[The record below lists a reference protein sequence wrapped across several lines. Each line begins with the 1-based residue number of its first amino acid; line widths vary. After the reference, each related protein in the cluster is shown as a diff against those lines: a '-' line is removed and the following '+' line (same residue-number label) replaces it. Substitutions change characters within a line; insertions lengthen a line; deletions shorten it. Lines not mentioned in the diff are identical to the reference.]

1 MATAKYEYIANQ
13 LKQSILTGTLL
24 PGDKLP
30 SESEICSTYN
40 VSRPSARN
48 AIGALAAQGL
58 VETKKGKGSFVR
70 TQHEPSPTFSLQEI
84 SRIDLFEFRRILETE
99 SAGLA
104 AQRADNKAIAHMRE
118 LAMAMRNSSDTADI
132 ALYDSKFHL
141 ALAQA
146 SQNTVI
152 LQIFKLLQDSFSK
165 MFYQNVCILGSEGC
179 IAHLKI
185 ISAIEVRNSELARE
199 YMREHLDNTIE
210 RTNLIN
216 FEIL

>member
-13 LKQSILTGTLL
+13 LKQSILSGALL

-30 SESEICSTYN
+30 SESEICSTYC
-40 VSRPSARN
+40 VSRPSARS
-48 AIGALAAQGL
+48 AISALAAQGF
-58 VETKKGKGSFVR
+58 VETKKGKGSFVC
-70 TQHEPSPTFSLQEI
+70 TQHEPSPTFSLRDV

-104 AQRADNKAIAHMRE
+104 AQRADGKAITHMRE
-118 LAMAMRNSSDTADI
+118 LAIAMRDSSNTADI
-132 ALYDSKFHL
+132 ALFDAEFHL

-165 MFYQNVCILGSEGC
+165 MFLQNVCVLGSEGYTC
-179 IAHLKI
+179 HLKI
-185 ISAIEVRNSELARE
+185 VSAIEVRNSDLARE
-199 YMREHLDNTIE
+199 YMREHLDTTIE
-210 RTNLIN
+210 KTNMIN
-216 FEIL
+216 YETL